1 MKRSFAQKAAVGLLA
16 VSALAGCG
24 PRQSA
29 TEVGIQT
36 TGWGKEVAVSDQ
48 SGLKCYF
55 PGCWPGEDW
64 HMISTGEYP
73 LHIVATPP
81 NTVVKDKSDAPSQI
95 HDSTASGVVKTKE
108 GLTLQGA
115 VTIWVQLQNVK
126 DKKSDIEHL
135 YRTFPP
141 NGLNSAEYVDKIMT
155 RLAQHA
161 LDSVQQAYRTVS
173 VTEVTTK
180 TNGKDGIAEDIKTK
194 VGDTFKE
201 AGFGVVAV
209 KSVVLAG
216 INLGETAESANQQI
230 GLAQVQMAVADKQV
244 AAAEKLTKAQN
255 ALAPITQK
263 LIKDFKE
270 SGVGSGEIA
279 NVLCLHEKMIS
290 EDFAKRH
297 PQGCFS
303 SVNLPYQR

>member
-1 MKRSFAQKAAVGLLA
+1 V
-16 VSALAGCG
+16 
-24 PRQSA
+24 
-29 TEVGIQT
+29 T
-36 TGWGKEVAVSDQ
+36 VSDE
-48 SGLKCYF
+48 SGLKCIL

-81 NTVVKDKSDAPSQI
+81 NASANNKSSPDSPSQI

-141 NGLNSAEYVDKIMT
+141 NGLNSEEYVDKIMT

-180 TNGKDGIAEDIKTK
+180 TNGKDGIAEDIKQK
-194 VGDTFKE
+194 VGDTFRE
-201 AGFGVVAV
+201 AGFGVVNV

-216 INLGETAESANQQI
+216 INLGATAESANQQI
-230 GLAQVQMAVADKQV
+230 GLAQVQMAVAEKQV
-244 AAAEKLTKAQN
+244 AAAQKLAEAQN
-255 ALAPITQK
+255 ALAPITEK
-263 LIKDFKE
+263 LIKNFKDA
-270 SGVGSGEIA
+270 GVSSDNIPS
-279 NVLCLHEKMIS
+279 VLCLHEKMNS
-290 EDFAKRH
+290 EDFSKRH
-297 PQGCFS
+297 PQGCFPS
-303 SVNLPYQR
+303 IDLQHSR